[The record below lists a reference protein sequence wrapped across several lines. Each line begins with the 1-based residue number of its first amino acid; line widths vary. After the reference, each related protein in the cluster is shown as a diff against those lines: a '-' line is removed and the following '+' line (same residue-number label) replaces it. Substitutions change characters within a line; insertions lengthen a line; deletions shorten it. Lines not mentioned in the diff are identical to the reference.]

1 MNALTKVLV
10 VLVLVL
16 SIGFAAAQVVLFQKR
31 EDFGAQYRDARSQLQ
46 SSQQELQDTR
56 RELAD
61 KKDELE
67 RLRASSDEQMQNLQD
82 ELERE
87 KVRARDLN
95 ANLEQLQTNV
105 GELTQVVSKQEARI
119 ESLSD
124 TSDTLKNRIS
134 ELQSTLNS
142 KESTINQ
149 MQDTIGEKD
158 AAIADLRGQLNQT
171 KEAKTE
177 LAESNARLNGIVQE
191 FRQRGFQVPPAP
203 APAIDAVVVRV
214 NDEMGT
220 AVIDKGT
227 KDKVKPNTQFTVY
240 DDEGFVATLIIHDVW
255 DTVAGGMVTR
265 RTGGK
270 QIAVGDKATTEIQ
283 VR

>member
-31 EDFGAQYRDARSQLQ
+31 EDFGAQYREAAEQLTSARG
-46 SSQQELQDTR
+46 ELDDVKGQ
-56 RELAD
+56 LAD
-61 KKDELE
+61 KTAQLE
-67 RLRASSDEQMQNLQD
+67 RLRASSDEQIQSLQD
-82 ELERE
+82 ELEQQ
-87 KVRARDLN
+87 KARARELN

-105 GELTQVVSKQEARI
+105 GELTQVVNKQETRI

-124 TSDTLKNRIS
+124 TNDDLKNRIS
-134 ELQSTLNS
+134 ELQSTIND
-142 KESTINQ
+142 KEGTINQ

-158 AAIADLRGQLNQT
+158 GAIADLRHQLNGV
-171 KEAKTE
+171 KEERTE

-191 FRQRGFQVPPAP
+191 FRQRGFEVPPAP
-203 APAIDAVVVRV
+203 APAIDAMVVRV
-214 NDEMGT
+214 NNETGT
-220 AVIDKGT
+220 AVIDKGSQNE
-227 KDKVKPNTQFTVY
+227 VKPNTQFTVY
-240 DDEGFVATLIIHDVW
+240 DDEGFVATLVIHDVW

-265 RTGGK
+265 SAAGR
-270 QIAVGDKATTEIQ
+270 QIAVGDRATTEIQ